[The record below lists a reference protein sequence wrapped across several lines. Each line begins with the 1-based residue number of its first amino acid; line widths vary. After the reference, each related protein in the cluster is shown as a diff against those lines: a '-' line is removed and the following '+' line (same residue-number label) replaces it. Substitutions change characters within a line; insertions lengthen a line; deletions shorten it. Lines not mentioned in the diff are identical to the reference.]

1 MRLIRIGLALLLSA
15 SVFSAAQAQTYP
27 NKPIQIIVPY
37 APGGVTDLLARA
49 LAQRLG
55 DAWGQQAV
63 VLNRPG
69 GNSQVGTEQAAKAPA
84 DGYTLLVTSDTTF
97 TANPYLYSKIKY
109 SVDEFIPISGLGISP
124 QALVV
129 HPSLEAK
136 NLDELTALAK
146 QQPEKIFYGTFGIG
160 SSGHLNILNLEKR
173 TGTKYTPVHYS
184 GASPA
189 ITDLLGGHIKM
200 MIVSIGLIAGHWNS
214 GNLKVLAFGS
224 EKRLDRHPDVP
235 VLNESLKGFEAG
247 SWYGLFAQK
256 GTPPEIVAKISAE
269 TQRIFNDPAFQTQ
282 FLTPSYTYSIATT
295 PEVFAERIRKE
306 SEMFRELIRS
316 TNLSAD

>member
-1 MRLIRIGLALLLSA
+1 LGMALLLSA
-15 SVFSAAQAQTYP
+15 SVFSAAHAQTYP
-27 NKPIQIIVPY
+27 NKPLQIIVPY

-109 SVDEFIPISGLGISP
+109 AVDDFIPISGLGISP

-136 NLDELTALAK
+136 DLAELTALAK

-173 TGTKYTPVHYS
+173 TGTKFTPVHYS

-224 EKRLDRHPDVP
+224 EKRLDRHPEVP

-247 SWYGLFAQK
+247 SWYGLFVQK

-269 TQRIFNDPAFQTQ
+269 TQRIFSDAAFQNQ
-282 FLTPSYTYSIATT
+282 FLTPSYTYSIAST
-295 PEVFAERIRKE
+295 PEAFAERIRKE
-306 SEMFRELIRS
+306 SDMFRDLIRS
-316 TNLSAD
+316 TNVTAD

>member
-1 MRLIRIGLALLLSA
+1 MRLIRMGLALLLSA

-316 TNLSAD
+316 TNVTAD

>member
-1 MRLIRIGLALLLSA
+1 MALLLSA
-15 SVFSAAQAQTYP
+15 SVFSAAHAQTYP
-27 NKPIQIIVPY
+27 NKPLQIIVPY

-109 SVDEFIPISGLGISP
+109 AVDDFIPISGLGISP

-136 NLDELTALAK
+136 DLAELTALAK

-173 TGTKYTPVHYS
+173 TGTKFTPVHYS

-224 EKRLDRHPDVP
+224 EKRLDRHPEVP

-247 SWYGLFAQK
+247 SWYGLFVQK

-269 TQRIFNDPAFQTQ
+269 TQRIFSDAAFQNQ
-282 FLTPSYTYSIATT
+282 FLTPSYTYSIAST
-295 PEVFAERIRKE
+295 PEAFAERIRKE
-306 SEMFRELIRS
+306 SDMFRDLIRS
-316 TNLSAD
+316 TNVTAD

>member
-1 MRLIRIGLALLLSA
+1 MRLIRMGLALLLSA

-109 SVDEFIPISGLGISP
+109 SADEFIPISGLGISP

-146 QQPEKIFYGTFGIG
+146 KQPEKIFYGTFGIG

-224 EKRLDRHPDVP
+224 EKRLDRHPNVP
-235 VLNESLKGFEAG
+235 VLNETLKGFEAG
-247 SWYGLFAQK
+247 SWYGLFVQK
-256 GTPPEIVAKISAE
+256 GTPPEIVAKISTE
-269 TQRIFNDPAFQTQ
+269 TQRIFNDAAFQNQ
-282 FLTPSYTYSIATT
+282 FLTPSYTYSIAST
-295 PEVFAERIRKE
+295 PEAFAERIRKE

-316 TNLSAD
+316 TNVTAD

>member
-1 MRLIRIGLALLLSA
+1 MRLFTLGTALLMSAALATSA
-15 SVFSAAQAQTYP
+15 SAQTYP
-27 NKPIQIIVPY
+27 SKPIQIIVPY
-37 APGGVTDLLARA
+37 APGGVTDVLARA

-69 GNSQVGTEQAAKAPA
+69 GNSQIGTEQAAKAPA

-97 TANPYLYSKIKY
+97 TANPYLYSKLKY
-109 SVDEFIPISGLGISP
+109 SADDFIPISGLGLSP

-129 HPSLEAK
+129 HPSVPAK
-136 NLDELTALAK
+136 NLEELTAFAK
-146 QQPEKIFYGTFGIG
+146 SSPDKLFYGTFGIG

-173 TGTKYTPVHYS
+173 TGAQYTPVHYS

-200 MIVSIGLIAGHWNS
+200 MIVSIGLIAQHWNS

-224 EKRLDRHPDVP
+224 EKRLERHPDVP
-235 VLNESLKGFEAG
+235 VLNETLKGFDAG
-247 SWYGLFAQK
+247 SWYGLFVQK

-269 TQRIFNDPAFQTQ
+269 TQRIFSDAAFQNQ
-282 FLTPSYTYSIATT
+282 FLTPSYTYSIAST
-295 PEVFAERIRKE
+295 PEVFAERIRREKE
-306 SEMFRELIRS
+306 IFGELIRS
-316 TNLSAD
+316 TNVSAD

>member
-1 MRLIRIGLALLLSA
+1 MRLIRLGMALLLSA
-15 SVFSAAQAQTYP
+15 SVFSAAHAQTYP
-27 NKPIQIIVPY
+27 NKPLQIIVPY

-109 SVDEFIPISGLGISP
+109 AVDDFIPISGLGISP

-136 NLDELTALAK
+136 DLAELTALAK

-173 TGTKYTPVHYS
+173 TGTKFTPVHYS

-224 EKRLDRHPDVP
+224 EKRLDRHPEVP

-247 SWYGLFAQK
+247 SWYGLFVQK

-269 TQRIFNDPAFQTQ
+269 TQRIFSDAAFQNQ
-282 FLTPSYTYSIATT
+282 FLTPSYTYSIAST
-295 PEVFAERIRKE
+295 PEAFAERIRKE
-306 SEMFRELIRS
+306 SDMFRDLIRS
-316 TNLSAD
+316 TNVTAD

>member
-1 MRLIRIGLALLLSA
+1 MRLIRMGLALLLSA

-109 SVDEFIPISGLGISP
+109 SADEFIPISGLGISP

-146 QQPEKIFYGTFGIG
+146 KQPEKIFYGTFGIG

-173 TGTKYTPVHYS
+173 TGTKFTPVHYS

-224 EKRLDRHPDVP
+224 EKRLDRHPNVP
-235 VLNESLKGFEAG
+235 VLNETLKGFEAG
-247 SWYGLFAQK
+247 SWYGLFVQK
-256 GTPPEIVAKISAE
+256 GTPPEIVVKISTE
-269 TQRIFNDPAFQTQ
+269 TQRIFNDAAFQNQ
-282 FLTPSYTYSIATT
+282 FLTPSYTYSIAST
-295 PEVFAERIRKE
+295 PEAFAERIRKE

-316 TNLSAD
+316 TNVTAD